1 MNVPANLLTCIPY
14 ELGQILTILLSVK
27 TQKRNECV
35 SSRRVF
41 WRSANFCGFLGE
53 LTQSNKTQYRLKV
66 AHNAQLKFVHGQKVP
81 MQGER
86 RECSVGAASAAG
98 VTGAS

>member
-1 MNVPANLLTCIPY
+1 MSTLP
-14 ELGQILTILLSVK
+14 
-27 TQKRNECV
+27 
-35 SSRRVF
+35 VF
-41 WRSANFCGFLGE
+41 VWRSANFCGFLGE
-53 LTQSNKTQYRLKV
+53 LTPSGLKV
-66 AHNAQLKFVHGQKVP
+66 AQLKFVHGQEVP